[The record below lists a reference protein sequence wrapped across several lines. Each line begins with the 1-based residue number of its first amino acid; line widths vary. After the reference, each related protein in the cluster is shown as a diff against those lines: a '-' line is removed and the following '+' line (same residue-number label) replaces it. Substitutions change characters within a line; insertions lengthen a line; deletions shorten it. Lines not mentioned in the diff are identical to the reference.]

1 MTIGQG
7 RWLVLLV
14 GAAAACAEPA
24 TTGASRPEE
33 RTGMSQLPLCKT
45 GADLARLD
53 GQRVRV
59 TGIYRRELV
68 AHKQGQPPALFL
80 GHAVIELSGRTTDYD
95 PSRWDEP
102 ASVSLGLAARPDD
115 EATRFADQPVTVE
128 GRLVLNPPPA
138 DPEAASERLPPTLFD
153 LGAITAAK

>member
-1 MTIGQG
+1 
-7 RWLVLLV
+7 VLLAV
-14 GAAAACAEPA
+14 AAAACAEPA
-24 TTGASRPEE
+24 VTGANRPEE
-33 RTGMSQLPLCKT
+33 RTSMSQLPLCKT

-59 TGIYRRELV
+59 AGIYRRELV
-68 AHKQGQPPALFL
+68 ARKQGEPATQFL

-102 ASVSLGLAARPDD
+102 ASVSLGLAARPAD
-115 EATRFADQPVTVE
+115 EVARFADQPVTIE

-138 DPEAASERLPPTLFD
+138 DPEAASERLPPTLYD
-153 LGAITAAK
+153 AGAITAAK